1 MMQLK
6 CSRLCCFYY
15 ILIIWM
21 GHKIIESEATTT
33 ASSSSS
39 PTPIKSSQEKIQHK
53 RKRRR
58 RRRIENDVLSIVKE
72 DYPSSMQP
80 SVIVEKACNR
90 TKQESA
96 SASSSPTLTQL
107 PSQEKIEHKRKR
119 KSRRRRKGNDNNLA
133 KDDLSLSSL
142 PSNRTKSTSHSTTTL
157 ESNHKLVQTTEEFEN
172 NLHIS
177 NDGNN
182 LLSQSQLNATNKVT
196 VQESM
201 SSVKATDRK
210 QNAAKN
216 KKKKTTIKK
225 ANASKSTTTSS
236 TGKEGECLRRIKH
249 EWKNAVKSG
258 IAYDWINMKSIRNT
272 NTTSSA
278 YVRIGPFGKN
288 LLRWHF
294 SVAGPANSVYENGI
308 YHGRVLLPKDY
319 PASPPRVQMITPS
332 GRFISGHDIC
342 LSASS
347 YHPETW
353 TPRWTVLSLVDG
365 LRLHMLTTANEIGGV
380 LASDEKRRQYA
391 IESRSWKY
399 HGIANHERMVED
411 NIFAL
416 PSLSSSGDD
425 GGNDCEKETNSDK
438 SNIVN
443 SAIASDELVTD
454 EVTKGEDLKCEK
466 NKDVTCN
473 EDVVKD
479 CPEHERDDR
488 TSVKRKKSKSKKNK
502 TSEDLIGEEHSNVVT
517 PVEDAITS
525 VTTPEK
531 DASKPASTNIKAK
544 KRKKKSRVTSAVETG
559 ENSTQQDIHA
569 KDEAPKKKKKN
580 RKKKSTVTSA
590 VETVD
595 DLTHG
600 QSSNK
605 STSTKKKKKK
615 KSRKKSTD
623 VQVEAEEQSITTV
636 LLKRLLVE
644 MLKLPLRVLA
654 ILIRILDRLENYMR
668 AILDGI

>member
-1 MMQLK
+1 
-6 CSRLCCFYY
+6 
-15 ILIIWM
+15 
-21 GHKIIESEATTT
+21 
-33 ASSSSS
+33 
-39 PTPIKSSQEKIQHK
+39 
-53 RKRRR
+53 
-58 RRRIENDVLSIVKE
+58 
-72 DYPSSMQP
+72 MQP

-119 KSRRRRKGNDNNLA
+119 KSRRRRKENDNNLA
-133 KDDLSLSSL
+133 KDDVSLSSL

-182 LLSQSQLNATNKVT
+182 NTSTAAIVTNETVVTYDDKDECEAVETDILLSQSQSNATNKVT
-196 VQESM
+196 VQESV

-210 QNAAKN
+210 LNAAKN
-216 KKKKTTIKK
+216 KKKKATIKK

-258 IAYDWINMKSIRNT
+258 IAYDWISMKSIRNT

-294 SVAGPANSVYENGI
+294 SVAGPSNSVYENGI

-332 GRFISGHDIC
+332 GRFIPGHDIC

-416 PSLSSSGDD
+416 PSLSSGGDD

-454 EVTKGEDLKCEK
+454 EVTTGEDLKCEK

-479 CPEHERDDR
+479 CPEHEKDDR

-517 PVEDAITS
+517 PAEDAITS
-525 VTTPEK
+525 IKASEK
-531 DASKPASTNIKAK
+531 DASKPVSTNIKAT

-569 KDEAPKKKKKN
+569 KNEAPKKKKKKKN
-580 RKKKSTVTSA
+580 RKKKSPVISA
-590 VETVD
+590 VHTVD

>member
-1 MMQLK
+1 
-6 CSRLCCFYY
+6 
-15 ILIIWM
+15 M
-21 GHKIIESEATTT
+21 GHKIVASEATV
-33 ASSSSS
+33 ASSSSH
-39 PTPIKSSQEKIQHK
+39 TPIKSSPEKIQHK

-72 DYPSSMQP
+72 DDPSLMQP
-80 SVIVEKACNR
+80 SVIVEKACNI
-90 TKQESA
+90 TKQESVA
-96 SASSSPTLTQL
+96 ASSSPTLTQL

-157 ESNHKLVQTTEEFEN
+157 ESNHKLVQTTEELEN

-182 LLSQSQLNATNKVT
+182 NTSTAAIVTNETVVTYDKDECEAVKTDILLSAAKPAQPAEHPQAEDDYQGDGTQSQSNATNKVT
-196 VQESM
+196 VQESV

-210 QNAAKN
+210 LNAAKN
-216 KKKKTTIKK
+216 KKKKATIKK
-225 ANASKSTTTSS
+225 ANTSKSTTTSS

-249 EWKNAVKSG
+249 EWKNA
-258 IAYDWINMKSIRNT
+258 
-272 NTTSSA
+272 
-278 YVRIGPFGKN
+278 N

-332 GRFISGHDIC
+332 GRFIPGHDIC

-399 HGIANHERMVED
+399 HGIANHERMVAE

-416 PSLSSSGDD
+416 RSLSSGGDD
-425 GGNDCEKETNSDK
+425 GGNDCEKEVNSDK
-438 SNIVN
+438 FNIVN
-443 SAIASDELVTD
+443 SAIASDEVTD
-454 EVTKGEDLKCEK
+454 EVTTGEDLKCEK
-466 NKDVTCN
+466 NKDVISI
-473 EDVVKD
+473 EDAVKG
-479 CPEHERDDR
+479 CPEHDKDASNRS
-488 TSVKRKKSKSKKNK
+488 SVKRKKSKSKKNK
-502 TSEDLIGEEHSNVVT
+502 TSEDLIGEEHSNVVA
-517 PVEDAITS
+517 PAEDAIIS
-525 VTTPEK
+525 VTTLEK
-531 DASKPASTNIKAK
+531 DASKPASTSMKAT

-559 ENSTQQDIHA
+559 ENATQQDIHA
-569 KDEAPKKKKKN
+569 KDEAPKKKKKKN

>member
-1 MMQLK
+1 
-6 CSRLCCFYY
+6 
-15 ILIIWM
+15 M

-157 ESNHKLVQTTEEFEN
+157 ESNHKLVQSTEELEN

-225 ANASKSTTTSS
+225 ANRSKSTTTSS

-391 IESRSWKY
+391 RESRSWKY

>member
-1 MMQLK
+1 
-6 CSRLCCFYY
+6 
-15 ILIIWM
+15 M
-21 GHKIIESEATTT
+21 GHKIVESEATT

-39 PTPIKSSQEKIQHK
+39 PTPIKSSPEKIQHK

-72 DYPSSMQP
+72 DDPLSMQP

-96 SASSSPTLTQL
+96 SASSSPTLTL
-107 PSQEKIEHKRKR
+107 TSQEKIEHKRRR
-119 KSRRRRKGNDNNLA
+119 KSRRRRKGNDNNSA
-133 KDDLSLSSL
+133 KDDVSLSSL

-157 ESNHKLVQTTEEFEN
+157 ESNHKLVQTTEELEN

-177 NDGNN
+177 NDGNSN
-182 LLSQSQLNATNKVT
+182 TSTAAIVNNETVVTYDDKDECEAVESDILLSQSKSNATNKVT
-196 VQESM
+196 VQESV

-210 QNAAKN
+210 LNAAKN
-216 KKKKTTIKK
+216 KKNKTTIKK

-272 NTTSSA
+272 NTTSSG

-332 GRFISGHDIC
+332 GRFIPGHDIC

-416 PSLSSSGDD
+416 RSLSSGGDD

-443 SAIASDELVTD
+443 SAIASDEVVTD
-454 EVTKGEDLKCEK
+454 EVTTGEDLKCEK
-466 NKDVTCN
+466 NNDVTSN
-473 EDVVKD
+473 EDTVKD
-479 CPEHERDDR
+479 CPKHEKDVSKS

-517 PVEDAITS
+517 PAEDAITS
-525 VTTPEK
+525 VTKPEK
-531 DASKPASTNIKAK
+531 DASQPVSTDIKVK
-544 KRKKKSRVTSAVETG
+544 K
-559 ENSTQQDIHA
+559 
-569 KDEAPKKKKKN
+569 

-595 DLTHG
+595 HLTHG

-623 VQVEAEEQSITTV
+623 VQVQAEEQSITTV

-654 ILIRILDRLENYMR
+654 VLIRILDRLENYMR